1 MNCRP
6 ISCCRALSHP
16 TAKLI
21 KAIHRLVAVTMLI
34 AVSSAHFTSEL
45 FGQSSGHLYKV
56 TNKDNKVGFIDKT
69 GKLVIGFDRLPA
81 EAEVGSFSEGFAPIC
96 FLHKPPSV
104 YSMHCGYI
112 DETGSIV
119 IPPRFVL
126 SSQFSEGL
134 AWIRT
139 ETFVG
144 FINHL
149 GNVAFELPDSFSLGF
164 HDGLAAVA
172 TQTGWGFID
181 KTGRFISTKRYVQVE
196 SFSDGLAAVA
206 EGRWKEA
213 KYGFINKTGEVAIP
227 LRFDP
232 RQGQMESMSLSRF
245 TEGLAP
251 VMFGNL
257 YGYIDHKG
265 NTVIPPIFRDAGQF
279 SEGLASVTTVDGQTG
294 YIDKAGLLVIKLT
307 SGRGGQFNDGLA
319 TLAVEI
325 DGPTKMGY
333 IDRTGKTIIE
343 PKFDVAHD
351 FIDGVAEVY
360 FSGKVTSASGPVT
373 RTGHGYIDKRGRFVW
388 RTE

>member
-6 ISCCRALSHP
+6 ISRGRAVSHL
-16 TAKLI
+16 TAKLVE
-21 KAIHRLVAVTMLI
+21 AIHRLVAVTMLI
-34 AVSSAHFTSEL
+34 AVSSAYFTSEL
-45 FGQSSGHLYKV
+45 FGQSSRHLYKV

-69 GKLVIGFDRLPA
+69 GKLVIGLDRLPA

-96 FLHKPPSV
+96 FWDKPPSI

-112 DETGSIV
+112 DETGRIV

-144 FINHL
+144 FINQL
-149 GNVAFELPDSFSLGF
+149 GNVAFELPDSFSMGF
-164 HDGLAAVA
+164 NDGLAAVA

-196 SFSDGLAAVA
+196 PFSDGLAAVA

-232 RQGQMESMSLSRF
+232 RPDQMEGMSLSRF

-279 SEGLASVTTVDGQTG
+279 SEGLASITTADGQRG
-294 YIDKAGLLVIKLT
+294 YIDKTGLFVIKLP
-307 SGRGGQFNDGLA
+307 SGRGGGFNDGLA

-325 DGPTKMGY
+325 DGRTKMGY

-343 PKFDVAHD
+343 PKFDVAYD
-351 FIDGVAEVY
+351 FFDGLAKVY
-360 FSGKVTSASGPVT
+360 FSQKVTSASGKVT
-373 RTGHGYIDKRGRFVW
+373 RTENGYIDKRGRFVW

>member
-1 MNCRP
+1 
-6 ISCCRALSHP
+6 
-16 TAKLI
+16 
-21 KAIHRLVAVTMLI
+21 
-34 AVSSAHFTSEL
+34 
-45 FGQSSGHLYKV
+45 LYKV

-81 EAEVGSFSEGFAPIC
+81 EAWVGNFSEGFAPIC
-96 FLHKPPSV
+96 FSDKPPSI
-104 YSMHCGYI
+104 YSMHCGYM
-112 DETGSIV
+112 DETGKIV

-126 SSQFSEGL
+126 SGQFSEGL

-139 ETFVG
+139 ETLVG
-144 FINHL
+144 FINQL
-149 GNVAFELPDSFSLGF
+149 GNVAFELPDSFSMGF
-164 HDGLAAVA
+164 HDGLAAVR

-181 KTGRFISTKRYVQVE
+181 KTGRFINPKRYEQAE

-213 KYGFINKTGEVAIP
+213 KYGFINKSGEVAIP

-232 RQGQMESMSLSRF
+232 RPGQMEGMMFLSRF

-265 NTVIPPIFRDAGQF
+265 NTVIPPIFREAGQF
-279 SEGLASVTTVDGQTG
+279 SEGLASITTADGQKG
-294 YIDKAGLLVIKLT
+294 YIDKAGLFVIKLA
-307 SGRGGQFNDGLA
+307 SGRGGQFNEGLA

-325 DGPTKMGY
+325 NGPTKMGY

-343 PKFDVAHD
+343 PRFDTAYD
-351 FIDGVAEVY
+351 FIDGLAEVY
-360 FSGKVTSASGPVT
+360 FTEKVTSAAGPVT
-373 RTGHGYIDKRGRFVW
+373 QTVHAYIDKGGRFVW
-388 RTE
+388 RSQ